1 MRISFND
8 NTSGEIEII
17 RDLTLSD
24 NAKSR
29 LNLSIDELLSEREAV
44 KDLL

>member
-1 MRISFND
+1 MCIRD
-8 NTSGEIEII
+8 RPSGEIEII

-24 NAKSR
+24 SARSR

-44 KDLL
+44 EDLL